1 MLLAGPTL
9 DIIGENMAFSPLSP
23 GVRALLGDQLSSG
36 RTCVK
41 KAVDQPQLL
50 GADGDQK
57 ARETFN

>member
-1 MLLAGPTL
+1 L